1 MQKILIPVDG
11 SEQALKAVK
20 YASTMLKNGTEGQ
33 LHLLNVQEHL
43 DGKVQAYRSLEEIRA
58 IEAAHA
64 EQALINARKVLE
76 EAAVPYVASKRVGP
90 VAKSIANYAQEEHC
104 DCIIIGTHGRGA
116 LANLLLGSVMNKVVH
131 MVKVPVTVVR

>member
-1 MQKILIPVDG
+1 
-11 SEQALKAVK
+11 
-20 YASTMLKNGTEGQ
+20 MLKNGTEGQ